1 MDFPEKGREKWEL
14 NYWTQSMV
22 LDYAIQKMCL
32 HGWRSTDLRQPHR
45 CMRFRGYFEEYLSAA
60 PIHHVGVSR
69 FQTTWTS
76 EVEREALRR
85 AYNANRHRDNSL
97 KTRRSLWPLGSGSC
111 YAPFGSKEMR
121 EGHTRQISFC
131 LMDYMDFRCHQ
142 SEIGLCHF
150 AILWQIFR

>member
-1 MDFPEKGREKWEL
+1 MAIIRSAMLTIRLSSSYVLIITTPSNKTRSGREH
-14 NYWTQSMV
+14 V
-22 LDYAIQKMCL
+22 P
-32 HGWRSTDLRQPHR
+32 RQPHR
-45 CMRFRGYFEEYLSAA
+45 YMRFRGYFEEYLSAA

-97 KTRRSLWPLGSGSC
+97 KTRRFLWPLGSGSC

-131 LMDYMDFRCHQ
+131 LMGYMDFRCHQ